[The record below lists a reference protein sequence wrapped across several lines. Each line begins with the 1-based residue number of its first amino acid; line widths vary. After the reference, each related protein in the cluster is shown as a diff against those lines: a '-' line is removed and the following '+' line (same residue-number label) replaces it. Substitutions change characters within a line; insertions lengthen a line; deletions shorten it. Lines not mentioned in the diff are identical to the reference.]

1 MLLSKAVV
9 QDDSTSRTM
18 KFMGTIQGMELLILL
33 DSGSSHSFL
42 SAHVAQHIQ
51 GVSSLP
57 QMMSVQV
64 ANGDR
69 IQCMQHIPQVVW
81 SLGAC
86 EFQSNL
92 RILPLQTYDLIVG
105 MDWLELYS
113 PMMVHW
119 AEKWLVVPYQ
129 GSTVKLFGL

>member
-1 MLLSKAVV
+1 
-9 QDDSTSRTM
+9 M
-18 KFMGTIQGMELLILL
+18 KFHGTIQGMDLLVLL

-51 GVSSLP
+51 GVSPLP
-57 QMMSVQV
+57 SQLSVQI

-69 IQCMQHIPQVVW
+69 IQCIQQVTQAVW
-81 SLGAC
+81 TLGGC
-86 EFQSNL
+86 EFQSSL

-113 PMMVHW
+113 SMMVH
-119 AEKWLVVPYQ
+119 
-129 GSTVKLFGL
+129 

>member
-1 MLLSKAVV
+1 MRLSQAAL
-9 QDDSTSRTM
+9 QGTSAPRTM
-18 KFMGTIQGMELLILL
+18 KFHGTIQGMDLLVLL

-51 GVSSLP
+51 GVSPLP
-57 QMMSVQV
+57 SQLSVQI

-69 IQCMQHIPQVVW
+69 IQCIQQVTQAVW
-81 SLGAC
+81 TLGGC
-86 EFQSNL
+86 EFQSSL

-113 PMMVHW
+113 SMMVH
-119 AEKWLVVPYQ
+119 
-129 GSTVKLFGL
+129 